1 MGLFSRFAQKAQQ
14 VREVII
20 DNQVYEAIL
29 GYLSPGTLL
38 RRDSK
43 LQKYMEYGYGNN
55 ADVFSITQKIISLF
69 SQVPIIVTQGSKEVP
84 NPVQP
89 MNMSWME
96 FMKQWEMF
104 GILSGEAI
112 IYTPR
117 IEGGNNAG
125 QPGRVVIMPS
135 HHTEIVSGGWAEP
148 IAGYKFD
155 IASERR
161 SIAPEDVWHT
171 RLFPNWD
178 YQDGANFRGMSPIK
192 VAVNIINAQNNGY
205 NILSKSFERGMPPGV
220 LTRKDLTDLSMARQH
235 EDTLTRAWIAKHGKS
250 DKAGLPVFA
259 IGDYNWIQLGFS
271 TLKDMDVINS
281 SVHGLRTLCN
291 LWGLPSTLFNDQASS
306 TYNNLRTA
314 TRSIYTN
321 RVMPDLSQF
330 CAGLNELYAAKGY
343 TFNPDYSKI
352 PELQDDKL
360 EQAKVFDIGVR
371 NRAISRNE
379 FRAALGFEPVE
390 AYGMELED
398 MLSEDPVNPDNAL
411 AQLQQRGGGNDYQS

>member
-1 MGLFSRFAQKAQQ
+1 MGLFTRLTQKAQQ
-14 VREVII
+14 VREIVV
-20 DNQVYEAIL
+20 DNAVYEAIL

-38 RRDSK
+38 RRDSS

-69 SQVPIIVTQGSKEVP
+69 AQVPIIVTQGGKEVP
-84 NPVQP
+84 NPVVP
-89 MNMSWME
+89 NNRSWFE
-96 FMKQWEMF
+96 FMQAWEMF
-104 GILSGEAI
+104 GVLSGESI
-112 IYTPR
+112 IYTPKLQN
-117 IEGGNNAG
+117 GNNAG
-125 QPGRVVIMPS
+125 TPALWEIMPS
-135 HHTEIVSGGWAEP
+135 HHTEIESGGWAKP
-148 IAGYKFD
+148 IQGYKFD

-161 SIAPEDVWHT
+161 SISPEDVWHT

-220 LTRKDLTDLSMARQH
+220 LTNKSLTDISMARQH
-235 EDTLTRAWIAKHGKS
+235 EDTLTRAWKAKHASS

-259 IGDYNWIQLGFS
+259 VGDYNWIQLGFS

-314 TRSIYTN
+314 TRTIYTN
-321 RVMPDLSQF
+321 RIIPDLTVF
-330 CAGLNELYAAKGY
+330 CQGLNEIYKAKGY
-343 TFNPDYSKI
+343 TFKPNLKEI

-360 EQAKVFDIGVR
+360 EQAKIYALGVDK
-371 NRAISRNE
+371 RAISRNE
-379 FRAALGFEPVE
+379 FRVALGFEPVD
-390 AYGMELED
+390 ALGMELED
-398 MLSEDPVNPDNAL
+398 MLSEDQQNPDIAL
-411 AQLQQRGGGNDYQS
+411 QQLQQRGGGNDYQG